1 MYPTHAIG
9 HFYGGNRMSLESQAI
24 ADIAAG
30 LEDLGKAVR
39 LLVAELV
46 KERQERLRLEKII
59 QDIDNRGR

>member
-1 MYPTHAIG
+1 
-9 HFYGGNRMSLESQAI
+9 MSLESQAI